1 VLVTRFARIAN
12 QRIYQQIVDQ
22 ISRMVRDG
30 SLRPGDRLPP
40 ERQLA
45 EEFGVSRAAVREA
58 LSALGLMGL
67 IEVRQGEGTFVRNV
81 TEEALVNPMA
91 LLVAMVRD
99 EELGLDMLEVRAAL
113 EAEAAYLA
121 AQRREPEDLV
131 AMEEALEEMEAA
143 LRTGDL
149 AAEADWKFHHAVAS
163 ASGNGVLLQ
172 IMRTLSESMQESI
185 VRFRT
190 QLLRIPD
197 MDTSLVAEHQG
208 ILDAIRDQQPIL
220 AHDRMRSHI
229 ERVKRTLYGELSAA
243 ANEQQR

>member
-1 VLVTRFARIAN
+1 MSRFARIAN

-22 ISRMVRDG
+22 ISGMIRDG

-58 LSALGLMGL
+58 LSALDLMGL

-81 TEEALVNPMA
+81 TEEALVTPLA
-91 LLVAMVRD
+91 LLVAMMRD
-99 EELGLDMLEVRAAL
+99 EGLGLDMVEVRAAL

-131 AMEEALEEMEAA
+131 AMEDAIAEMEAA

-149 AAEADWKFHHAVAS
+149 AAEADWKFHHAIAS
-163 ASGNGVLLQ
+163 ASGNGMLLH
-172 IMRTLSESMQESI
+172 IMRTLSETMQESI

-190 QLLRIPD
+190 GLLRIPG
-197 MDTSLVAEHQG
+197 MDTVLLAEHQG
-208 ILDAIRDQQPIL
+208 ILDAIRDRDAKA
-220 AHDRMRSHI
+220 AHDRMRAHLD
-229 ERVKRTLYGELSAA
+229 RVRQMLYGKLSAT
-243 ANEQQR
+243 ANERQR